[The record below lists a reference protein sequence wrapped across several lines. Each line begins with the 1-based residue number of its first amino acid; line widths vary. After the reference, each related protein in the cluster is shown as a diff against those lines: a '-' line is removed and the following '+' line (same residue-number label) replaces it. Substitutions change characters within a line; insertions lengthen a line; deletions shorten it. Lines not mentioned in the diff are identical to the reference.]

1 MLPRTVE
8 LLEFID
14 SNPYLPITS
23 IIEEFFGADIVL
35 VLKTEK
41 NKEDILEILRE
52 AGIED
57 VL

>member
-52 AGIED
+52 AGIEE